1 MSVQQQAT
9 SPTHPDS
16 YDRLVAAWEVFSLVV
31 SAIIAEWVVATFA
44 DRQKLVAAIPI
55 ALGLSLMVFS
65 HRQRQES
72 ARDVGFRWD
81 NFWPALRLLLIPTAI
96 AIALVVLSSWAFS
109 DALTLRPL
117 RARLLVVPLW
127 ALFQQYGLQGYIN
140 RRAQIAAG
148 SGVFSFVLVGVV
160 FAVLHLPSPL
170 LASVTF
176 IGGVIWARV
185 YQKRPNLFALSVSH
199 TLISWTLSLFIPN
212 NLAQHLRVGFKYF
225 GLGI

>member
-1 MSVQQQAT
+1 MSGQQPAT
-9 SPTHPDS
+9 SPTYPDIH
-16 YDRLVAAWEVFSLVV
+16 DRLVALWEVFSLVV

-72 ARDVGFRWD
+72 VRDLGFRWD

-96 AIALVVLSSWAFS
+96 AITLVIFGNWVFS
-109 DALTLRPL
+109 DAFTVRPL
-117 RARLLVVPLW
+117 RARLLVVPFW

-148 SGVFSFVLVGVV
+148 SGGVSIVLVGVV
-160 FAVLHLPSPL
+160 FALLHLPSPL

-176 IGGVIWARV
+176 MGGLIWARV
-185 YQKRPNLFALSVSH
+185 YQNQPNLFALTVSH
-199 TLISWTLSLFIPN
+199 TLISWTLSLFMPN